1 MCFIKH
7 LGTTTAKFSLQITC
21 SHLCTVI
28 KTLKGEKKQR
38 VYMTLHKHC
47 ELGTSDATLDSF
59 DIYLLNSSWY
69 L

>member
-1 MCFIKH
+1 MWKYGH
-7 LGTTTAKFSLQITC
+7 LVEFLWFPKFSLQITC
-21 SHLCTVI
+21 SHLFTVI

-59 DIYLLNSSWY
+59 DIYLLNSS
-69 L
+69 